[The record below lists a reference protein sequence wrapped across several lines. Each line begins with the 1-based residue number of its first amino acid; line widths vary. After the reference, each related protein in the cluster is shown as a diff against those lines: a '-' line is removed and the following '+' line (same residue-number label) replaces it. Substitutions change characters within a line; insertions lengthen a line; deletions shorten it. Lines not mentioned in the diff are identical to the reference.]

1 VGPAEIVLVVSS
13 PVPAKNRTLGDFA
26 TSEFFGMWRDRT
38 DIIDS
43 VQFARQLRSDGW
55 KRSALMVLVDTDV
68 LVDCLQG
75 TEAARQ
81 WLEHT
86 PRELLSIPGVV
97 AMELVIGC
105 RNRTEFRA
113 FRSFYIVVWPEATE
127 FARAYELLAEY
138 RLSSGLGIPDCII
151 GAMALVRAFAP
162 VGVQRKTLPGDS
174 GNRRAGALLASVGG

>member
-1 VGPAEIVLVVSS
+1 MGPAEIVLVVSS

-113 FRSFYIVVWPEATE
+113 FRSFSAPIS
-127 FARAYELLAEY
+127 
-138 RLSSGLGIPDCII
+138 SSGRRPPSSRARTSYSRNIDSRPDSEFLI
-151 GAMALVRAFAP
+151 ASSAQWRWFAHL
-162 VGVQRKTLPGDS
+162 RL
-174 GNRRAGALLASVGG
+174 